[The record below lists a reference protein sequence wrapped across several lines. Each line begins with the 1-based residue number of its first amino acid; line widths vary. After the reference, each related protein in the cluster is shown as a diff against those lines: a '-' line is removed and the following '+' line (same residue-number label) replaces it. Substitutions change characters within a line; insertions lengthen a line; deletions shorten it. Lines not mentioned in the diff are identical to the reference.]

1 MAEAEAN
8 PSLGGYDDDFVSE
21 VEDELQ
27 CAICRLPLKDPILT
41 KCVVTEFAETALTVI
56 SQGEGNW
63 TITLNLA
70 LYGVI
75 ILFKYAMLFCVC
87 DHLSSELDL
96 AQVFD
101 GIGKVRRFEEYIHY
115 CGLFACSL
123 TGDTCRNQS

>member
-8 PSLGGYDDDFVSE
+8 PSLGGYYDDFVRE

>member
-1 MAEAEAN
+1 MCN
-8 PSLGGYDDDFVSE
+8 
-21 VEDELQ
+21 Q
-27 CAICRLPLKDPILT
+27 CRLPLKDPILT

-101 GIGKVRRFEEYIHY
+101 GIGKVRRFEEYMHY

-123 TGDTCRNQS
+123 TGDT

>member
-8 PSLGGYDDDFVSE
+8 PSLGGYDDDFVRE

-70 LYGVI
+70 LHGVI

-87 DHLSSELDL
+87 DHLSSELNL

-115 CGLFACSL
+115 CSLFACSL